1 MEIFDMYL
9 GSVLKSVKDGMLV
22 MTNEDGE
29 EFIVSWG
36 YNLEAGKHASI
47 ALTVD
52 GISVP
57 ETETESYE

>member
-29 EFIVSWG
+29 EFIVSW
-36 YNLEAGKHASI
+36 ATI
-47 ALTVD
+47 
-52 GISVP
+52 
-57 ETETESYE
+57 